1 MAIWSL
7 TKERVER
14 LQRQIGEKEVEID
27 TLIKLSKE
35 DLWKRD
41 LDDFINEWR
50 FQIADEEKRQ
60 KKVANLGR
68 RASVKVK
75 TQIKPAARKRKANND
90 SPSDSDVSFE
100 KPKKTAATKRAQP
113 KTGLLSNLTGPAKPK
128 QQTSILSSLTT
139 VAKPATS
146 VSEKAAGPVA
156 DAPEDVWMALDG
168 AVDHDSDVPVVTKR
182 KAKSAPAAKE
192 SAPVKRSKV
201 ISDNSDEEQQE
212 EEVVRPAA
220 TSRTARTAARKP
232 VKYTALESDTEDG
245 DDMLFDVGKM
255 VKGIGVN
262 GASADPSASR
272 PLFSA
277 TASVSR
283 PSSSTGLVGRKPA
296 SKSNVLVDDED
307 DETDYTRLAPA
318 NAKTAK
324 STVLSD
330 DEDDSFDLIGATR
343 PASVPVAPVPK
354 PKASAKPAA
363 AKPAVVKKAAIPVAK
378 PAPKEQA
385 KKATALSPAA
395 KAYAAKQARGTT
407 GKLSKSTAVV
417 DVDSDDDVDDFNHG
431 DEVGKMVDDMLSEDD
446 EDDIVAVGIKAAAGR
461 PARRAAAQAA
471 VKRQWVLEDEDDED
485 EESEDEGE
493 EEGSFASEGSE

>member
-14 LQRQIGEKEVEID
+14 LQKQIGEKEVEID

-50 FQIADEEKRQ
+50 FQLADEEKRQ

-68 RASVKVK
+68 RASVKVR
-75 TQIKPAARKRKANND
+75 TQIKPTARKRKANND

-100 KPKKTAATKRAQP
+100 KPKKAAVTKRAQQ
-113 KTGLLSNLTGPAKPK
+113 KTGLLSNLTGPTKPK
-128 QQTSILSSLTT
+128 QQTSILSSLTNA
-139 VAKPATS
+139 AKPVMTVPQKVAES
-146 VSEKAAGPVA
+146 VA
-156 DAPEDVWMALDG
+156 DASEDVRMTLDG
-168 AVDHDSDVPVVTKR
+168 AADHDSDAPVAPKR
-182 KAKSAPAAKE
+182 KAKPAPAAKKA
-192 SAPVKRSKV
+192 APVKVSKV
-201 ISDNSDEEQQE
+201 ISDDSDEE
-212 EEVVRPAA
+212 EVIRPAAA
-220 TSRTARTAARKP
+220 TSRTARTATRKP
-232 VKYTALESDTEDG
+232 VKYTALDSDSEDG

-262 GASADPSASR
+262 GASAVAAASR

-277 TASVSR
+277 SASMSR
-283 PSSSTGLVGRKPA
+283 PSSSAGLVGRKPA
-296 SKSNVLVDDED
+296 SKSNSIEDDND

-330 DEDDSFDLIGATR
+330 DGDDSFDLIGTAAA
-343 PASVPVAPVPK
+343 ASVPVAPVSK
-354 PKASAKPAA
+354 PKASVKPAP
-363 AKPAVVKKAAIPVAK
+363 AKPAVSKKAAAPVAK
-378 PAPKEQA
+378 SAPKEQPR
-385 KKATALSPAA
+385 KVSGLSPAA

-407 GKLSKSTAVV
+407 AKSSKSKTIV
-417 DVDSDDDVDDFNHG
+417 DIDSDDDASEG
-431 DEVGKMVDDMLSEDD
+431 DEVGKMVDDMLSEDED
-446 EDDIVAVGIKAAAGR
+446 DDDIVVSGARVGGGAGAGR

-471 VKRQWVLEDEDDED
+471 VKKRYVLDDED
-485 EESEDEGE
+485 EDE
-493 EEGSFASEGSE
+493 EESDKEEEEEASFASEGSE